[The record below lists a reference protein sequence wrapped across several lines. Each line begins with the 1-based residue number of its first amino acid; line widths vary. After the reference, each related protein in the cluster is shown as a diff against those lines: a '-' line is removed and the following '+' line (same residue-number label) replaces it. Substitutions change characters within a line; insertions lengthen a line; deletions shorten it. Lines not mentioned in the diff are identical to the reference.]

1 MRVLLDTCVLS
12 ELSKP
17 RHDARVHALLLRLQA
32 SRTFVSA
39 ITLGELT
46 FGVARLRKSKRRT
59 QLESWLARMEE
70 RFAGH
75 VLAVDAE
82 VGRLWGERLAEARRG
97 GRSVAPADG
106 LIAATAIRHGLTV
119 LTRDTTP
126 FAALG
131 AAVADP
137 WTALDG

>member
-1 MRVLLDTCVLS
+1 MLLDTCVLS

-17 RHDARVHALLLRLQA
+17 RPDARVHALVPRLQA

-39 ITLGELT
+39 ITLGELA
-46 FGVARLRKSKRRT
+46 FGVARMPKSKRRT
-59 QLESWLARMEE
+59 ELEAWLARMEE

-82 VGRLWGERLAEARRG
+82 VGRLWGERLAQAQRNG
-97 GRSVAPADG
+97 HTVAPADG
-106 LIAATAIRHGLTV
+106 LIAATAVRHGLTV
-119 LTRDTTP
+119 LTRDTAP

-137 WTALDG
+137 WTATD